1 MKKICI
7 VLVLFCT
14 FFNLLAYDDD
24 DKLKLAVMEFEDRSG
39 KISKQT
45 LSEAT
50 EYVRNSI
57 ISSNT
62 YIVIAKERQER
73 EMIKAMKKESYK
85 ACNDKN
91 CQIPLG
97 QALAA
102 DTIMRT
108 TITYFGGVYT
118 ISSELIDL
126 AKEASVIGAKK
137 NYNGSEESMREA
149 LDSIVEKII
158 STYQGILEK
167 DKRIREEE
175 MKREAEERRRE
186 EMKREAEVK
195 KQEEMRRE
203 AEARKREA
211 EIREEQE
218 AREREREKRREEK
231 QQRRAKAHDDLESGP
246 LIKKAGYGMLIVGA
260 SSMALGG
267 LCFLFATD
275 PDESVDVDA
284 AESAGISFLV
294 IGGAALLTGA
304 ILAPL
309 GAVREKKAR
318 IELDSLS
325 IAPTND
331 GFYASL
337 GFSF

>member
-211 EIREEQE
+211 EIKEEEE
-218 AREREREKRREEK
+218 AREREYEKKIAQK
-231 QQRRAKAHDDLESGP
+231 QRSKAEAASNIKSGTSM
-246 LIKKAGYGMLIVGA
+246 KTAGY
-260 SSMALGG
+260 AL
-267 LCFLFATD
+267 
-275 PDESVDVDA
+275 
-284 AESAGISFLV
+284 LV
-294 IGGAALLTGA
+294 IGGCTLLTGGIFYGLA
-304 ILAPL
+304 VTSPWDSISPTNRKVGISLLTIGSAVLVTGVILAPL